1 MIGQNFKSTV
11 ETYARFPFWLPV
23 LISVFQFVK
32 NKVGVY
38 LGVIFGTA
46 AQGYNGAV
54 DNDIRHH
61 HHADED
67 DGNNDDTH

>member
-1 MIGQNFKSTV
+1 MAACPNFH
-11 ETYARFPFWLPV
+11 
-23 LISVFQFVK
+23 FQFVQ

-38 LGVIFGTA
+38 QGVIFGTA
-46 AQGYNGAV
+46 AQGYNDGV

-67 DGNNDDTH
+67 DGDNDDAD